1 MPRSYYRVMLGKGS
15 SYAEE
20 AIRDGFLGADFG
32 ISMDLSSQLSND
44 WRDFNRSVIPAYQ
57 RLFPTKS
64 RIAAGLA
71 MGSLWTT
78 CKGIRDA
85 DVVLSPY
92 GSDGYRAGQIRGGY
106 RYVPSGPLPHRR
118 AVEWSPIRIEKSGM
132 SPELLASCHSQQTVV
147 GINKHA
153 AEIERILGE
162 TPLTNFSERD
172 ESIEDPSEFALERH
186 LEDFLVAKWSNTELA
201 KEFDIYSE
209 NGEPL
214 GVQYPSDTGPMD
226 ILAVSHDRKKLLVV
240 ELKRGKASDA
250 VVGQILRYMGYVK
263 DQIAEEG
270 QSVHGAII
278 AHEPDKRIRRA
289 LAIVPNICF
298 YRYRITFQLL
308 ADQP

>member
-1 MPRSYYRVMLGKGS
+1 
-15 SYAEE
+15 
-20 AIRDGFLGADFG
+20 
-32 ISMDLSSQLSND
+32 
-44 WRDFNRSVIPAYQ
+44 
-57 RLFPTKS
+57 
-64 RIAAGLA
+64 
-71 MGSLWTT
+71 
-78 CKGIRDA
+78 
-85 DVVLSPY
+85 
-92 GSDGYRAGQIRGGY
+92 
-106 RYVPSGPLPHRR
+106 
-118 AVEWSPIRIEKSGM
+118 M